1 MKGHALRLADGL
13 ARIGQ
18 KLVEGELLGNGAV
31 AERPEQITV
40 DAVQPVGGVQVGY
53 KIAVIVR
60 TQPCAIEGKR
70 NCGRAG
76 IGAGCDVEQRTD
88 HVERGIAKGQRDGVA
103 VFFDEAGLGC
113 DDGGGE
119 FLLVDDL
126 ACCKAEG
133 VELLPGRGKDQIFS
147 AVENVDYFRDASE
160 GLRGIVP
167 SADGDSEG
175 VLVGPKGLEAVA
187 RVSGDGDGEGVVVDA
202 VAAVLDICR
211 CKGDEV
217 VFAVHRLDRGIGNG
231 VLACGFIGEIEG
243 DERRIERIIGPCRR
257 FLNAEGVEVRHM
269 RELVD
274 GHLGA
279 CEEILRL
286 RVNEKSRYGTSAI
299 REQPEVG
306 GARLVLEWYCR
317 KRVDVIQIQEDFISE
332 GINDHNAAWPR
343 YIAHNEARRGYG
355 LDKPVSRRN
364 CVIPQLKD
372 VGCCRARKRSVVG
385 VVEGHGSCG
394 VEDGGPGTFLAVGD
408 IYDFPVRFEQI
419 ERRPGLL
426 RIGIER

>member
-1 MKGHALRLADGL
+1 M
-13 ARIGQ
+13 
-18 KLVEGELLGNGAV
+18 
-31 AERPEQITV
+31 
-40 DAVQPVGGVQVGY
+40 
-53 KIAVIVR
+53 
-60 TQPCAIEGKR
+60 
-70 NCGRAG
+70 
-76 IGAGCDVEQRTD
+76 
-88 HVERGIAKGQRDGVA
+88 
-103 VFFDEAGLGC
+103 
-113 DDGGGE
+113 
-119 FLLVDDL
+119 
-126 ACCKAEG
+126 
-133 VELLPGRGKDQIFS
+133 
-147 AVENVDYFRDASE
+147 
-160 GLRGIVP
+160 
-167 SADGDSEG
+167 
-175 VLVGPKGLEAVA
+175 
-187 RVSGDGDGEGVVVDA
+187 
-202 VAAVLDICR
+202 
-211 CKGDEV
+211 
-217 VFAVHRLDRGIGNG
+217 
-231 VLACGFIGEIEG
+231 
-243 DERRIERIIGPCRR
+243 
-257 FLNAEGVEVRHM
+257 
-269 RELVD
+269 
-274 GHLGA
+274 
-279 CEEILRL
+279 

>member
-1 MKGHALRLADGL
+1 M
-13 ARIGQ
+13 
-18 KLVEGELLGNGAV
+18 
-31 AERPEQITV
+31 
-40 DAVQPVGGVQVGY
+40 
-53 KIAVIVR
+53 
-60 TQPCAIEGKR
+60 
-70 NCGRAG
+70 
-76 IGAGCDVEQRTD
+76 
-88 HVERGIAKGQRDGVA
+88 
-103 VFFDEAGLGC
+103 
-113 DDGGGE
+113 
-119 FLLVDDL
+119 
-126 ACCKAEG
+126 
-133 VELLPGRGKDQIFS
+133 
-147 AVENVDYFRDASE
+147 
-160 GLRGIVP
+160 
-167 SADGDSEG
+167 
-175 VLVGPKGLEAVA
+175 
-187 RVSGDGDGEGVVVDA
+187 
-202 VAAVLDICR
+202 
-211 CKGDEV
+211 
-217 VFAVHRLDRGIGNG
+217 
-231 VLACGFIGEIEG
+231 ACGFIGEIEG

-257 FLNAEGVEVRHM
+257 FLNAEGVEVRHT

-306 GARLVLEWYCR
+306 GARLILERYCR

>member
-1 MKGHALRLADGL
+1 M
-13 ARIGQ
+13 
-18 KLVEGELLGNGAV
+18 
-31 AERPEQITV
+31 
-40 DAVQPVGGVQVGY
+40 QVGY

-202 VAAVLDICR
+202 VAAVLDIWPLAKATRSSLQCTDWIVASETVSWR
-211 CKGDEV
+211 
-217 VFAVHRLDRGIGNG
+217 AVSSARLK
-231 VLACGFIGEIEG
+231 V
-243 DERRIERIIGPCRR
+243 
-257 FLNAEGVEVRHM
+257 
-269 RELVD
+269 
-274 GHLGA
+274 
-279 CEEILRL
+279 
-286 RVNEKSRYGTSAI
+286 TSA
-299 REQPEVG
+299 
-306 GARLVLEWYCR
+306 
-317 KRVDVIQIQEDFISE
+317 
-332 GINDHNAAWPR
+332 
-343 YIAHNEARRGYG
+343 
-355 LDKPVSRRN
+355 VSS
-364 CVIPQLKD
+364 
-372 VGCCRARKRSVVG
+372 A
-385 VVEGHGSCG
+385 
-394 VEDGGPGTFLAVGD
+394 
-408 IYDFPVRFEQI
+408 
-419 ERRPGLL
+419 
-426 RIGIER
+426 